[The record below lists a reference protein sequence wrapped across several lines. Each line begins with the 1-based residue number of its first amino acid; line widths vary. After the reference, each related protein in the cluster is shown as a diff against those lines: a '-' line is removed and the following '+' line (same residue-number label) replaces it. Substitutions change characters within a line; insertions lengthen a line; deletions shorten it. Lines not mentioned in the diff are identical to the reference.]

1 MADEDGKKDWLVKDH
16 ERITSEGVRAGKL
29 VKAPFKPSAR
39 VKPHINTLLG
49 DAYNLLQKELEG
61 LQRNQEENNGQLRNS
76 DALRLK
82 NHIDGLVK
90 LAREEREQEDR
101 NDPAQLDD
109 EALLKRAEEAKA
121 LILSA
126 EVVAVDGIPVKKSN
140 S

>member
-1 MADEDGKKDWLVKDH
+1 M
-16 ERITSEGVRAGKL
+16 
-29 VKAPFKPSAR
+29 
-39 VKPHINTLLG
+39 
-49 DAYNLLQKELEG
+49 
-61 LQRNQEENNGQLRNS
+61 
-76 DALRLK
+76 
-82 NHIDGLVK
+82 K